1 MVAPYKN
8 IIGLIKI
15 IPHYILICGYQL
27 FSKSDSFKR
36 TEGKAIVYVVR
47 HVYQYLGIICEVK
60 VSSIRHELIRCIQ
73 IPEFGSIIPAVPNV
87 VFDVER

>member
-1 MVAPYKN
+1 MVAPYKD
-8 IIGLIKI
+8 IIGLVKI
-15 IPHYILICGYQL
+15 IPHYILVRGYQL
-27 FSKSDSFKR
+27 FPKPDCFKR

-73 IPEFGSIIPAVPNV
+73 IPEFRSIIPAVSDV